1 METVSAHEQAKG
13 IAREALLRQKIRA
26 CSRVSVVLKRFFLVY
41 SLAAILLLF
50 VSFFYGFSMSF
61 VVFYACTA
69 AYFFLAHYYTRRPVA
84 VLVAALCFYLL
95 HTSVESWLGF
105 IPIQLLSDPGR
116 AFRENTKGMFGA
128 IVLMVLPYFYVS
140 ARVFIPWYF
149 IKSLRDLV
157 RLQKLG
163 RLNEIKNDP

>member
-1 METVSAHEQAKG
+1 MDTISAHEQAKG

-26 CSRVSVVLKRFFLVY
+26 CSRVPVILKRFFLVY

-69 AYFFLAHYYTRRPVA
+69 AYFFLAHYYIRRPVA
-84 VLVAALCFYLL
+84 VLITALCFYLL
-95 HTSVESWLGF
+95 HTSAEFLLGF
-105 IPIQLLSDPGR
+105 FPIQLLNDPGR
-116 AFRENTKGMFGA
+116 TFRESAKGIFGA
-128 IVLMVLPYFYVS
+128 ILVWVLPYLYVS

-157 RLQKLG
+157 KLQTLG
-163 RLNEIKNDP
+163 RLNEIKNDT